1 MKSTR
6 QISMCFSEKISKTH
20 NQLFKQDNMILFK
33 AGINLLKCVHMC
45 VCICSYV
52 YAQEGIFSHSTNMYY
67 ALLCARHCS
76 FLDSMETR
84 QSSYSH
90 GVYL

>member
-1 MKSTR
+1 
-6 QISMCFSEKISKTH
+6 MCFSGKISKTH
-20 NQLFKQDNMILFK
+20 NQFFKQDSSMILFK
-33 AGINLLKCVHMC
+33 VGINLLKCVHIC
-45 VCICSYV
+45 ACICSYV
-52 YAQEGIFSHSTNMYY
+52 CPREGIFSHSTNTYY